1 MGIPIYVED
10 EIGKKWDRCITDG
23 LLKFSSG
30 LLIGGLFSVLFF
42 KKKRWPLLMGS
53 GFGVGMA
60 YSNCEKD
67 LNATVTAAEK
77 CL

>member
-1 MGIPIYVED
+1 
-10 EIGKKWDRCITDG
+10 
-23 LLKFSSG
+23 
-30 LLIGGLFSVLFF
+30 
-42 KKKRWPLLMGS
+42 MGS

-67 LNATVTAAEK
+67 LNSTVTAAEK